1 MRFISQLAIVVLAL
15 AVLCSAQKTRTK
27 LPAGDNPTAPAAT
40 GTNAAAEDISGMY
53 SFLREGE
60 FLQIN
65 LDKDGVSGY
74 ISRMGTLPSDRD
86 EFLDH
91 FFTKAEI
98 RGHDVS
104 FTTRHVHS
112 IWYEFKGRYDRG
124 PAKTKIQDGYYVIR
138 GTLTEFTIDTQK
150 NTTSRSREVEFK
162 LLGQPEEDDVK

>member
-1 MRFISQLAIVVLAL
+1 MLAL
-15 AVLCSAQKTRTK
+15 AVLCGAQKTRAK
-27 LPAGDNPTAPAAT
+27 LPAGDSPTTPEVT

-53 SFLREGE
+53 SFLHEGE

-65 LDKDGVSGY
+65 LEKDGVSGY
-74 ISRMGTLPSDRD
+74 ISRMGILPSDRD

-91 FFTKAEI
+91 FFTRAEI

-112 IWYEFKGRYDRG
+112 MWYEFKGRYDRG
-124 PAKTKIQDGYYVIR
+124 PGKTKVQDGYYVIR

-162 LLGQPEEDDVK
+162 LLGQPEEDDTK